1 MKARL
6 VQLRHDLGPL
16 GFASFGVLALAAAFF
31 LLVLKPMQARGLAV
45 EEALER
51 PAGGAA
57 RAPAQ
62 LEALYEYLERKEETT
77 DWLAKLHAIGRAT
90 GLATRS
96 ATYRTLDA
104 GGRLERYEI
113 VLPASGSYTQVR
125 DFLKRALADIPVLSL
140 DQVSIKREERGAR
153 AVQAELR
160 LSLHRVKGGVKP

>member
-1 MKARL
+1 MNEKL
-6 VQLRHDLGPL
+6 LQLRRDLGPL

-51 PAGGAA
+51 PATGDAGKASG
-57 RAPAQ
+57 Q

-125 DFLKRALADIPVLSL
+125 EFLKRALAEIPVLSL
-140 DQVSIKREERGAR
+140 DQVSLKRDGRT
-153 AVQAELR
+153 VQAELR
-160 LSLHRVKGGVKP
+160 LSLHRVKQ

>member
-1 MKARL
+1 MKAKL
-6 VQLRHDLGPL
+6 AQLRGDLGPL
-16 GFASFGVLALAAAFF
+16 GFASLGVLALAALFF
-31 LLVLKPMQARGLAV
+31 TLVLKPMQARGLAA

-57 RAPAQ
+57 QAPGQ
-62 LEALYEYLERKEETT
+62 LQALYEYLDRKEETT

-90 GLATRS
+90 GLSTRS

-113 VLPASGSYTQVR
+113 VLPASGTYTQVR

-140 DQVSIKREERGAR
+140 DQISLKREERGGR
-153 AVQAELR
+153 TVQAELR
-160 LSLHRVKGGVKP
+160 LSLHRVKP